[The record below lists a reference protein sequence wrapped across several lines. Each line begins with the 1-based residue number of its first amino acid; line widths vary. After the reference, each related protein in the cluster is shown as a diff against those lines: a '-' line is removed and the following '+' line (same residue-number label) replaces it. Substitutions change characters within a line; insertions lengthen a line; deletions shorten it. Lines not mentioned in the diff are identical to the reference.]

1 VKTSFATVVDI
12 PIELALNVVRDRRL
26 LDGIDHLEY
35 RFDTASLAISVPIE
49 MEVDRPEIVTEPI
62 AAAVIRFRGAAK
74 DHRVLYPVL
83 DSVLE
88 ITQTRPGSIEVA
100 LDTTYRPPGSAI
112 GIVAD
117 ALAMHRVADEA
128 IGRLFDEIVGRLI
141 DEAQLAVLM
150 AGVPI

>member
-1 VKTSFATVVDI
+1 
-12 PIELALNVVRDRRL
+12 
-26 LDGIDHLEY
+26 
-35 RFDTASLAISVPIE
+35 
-49 MEVDRPEIVTEPI
+49 
-62 AAAVIRFRGAAK
+62 
-74 DHRVLYPVL
+74 VLYPVL
-83 DSVLE
+83 DSALE